1 VLPEPA
7 IVDAGDCGIHE
18 SVIPPPPPEP
28 PDKFGPPALNLD
40 PPLPPPAD
48 VIVENIEG
56 VPAFPVPNDGAGC
69 PAPPAP
75 IVIGI
80 DAPQTE
86 KDVQVLKPPAPPP
99 PPMLTPPLP
108 PPATTAAE
116 TNLVPG

>member
-1 VLPEPA
+1 VFPDPA
-7 IVDAGDCGIHE
+7 FAEVGIP
-18 SVIPPPPPEP
+18 STTPPPPPDP
-28 PDKFGPPALNLD
+28 PGAPPGLNLL
-40 PPLPPPAD
+40 PPLPPPVD
-48 VIVENIEG
+48 VILEKIES
-56 VPAFPVPNDGAGC
+56 VPEFPVPNDGAGC

-80 DAPQTE
+80 DAPQTG